1 MSVPPSADPPT
12 PLSSASSDDSDFSQL
27 LSSLTAHLADRHASL
42 ESLPVT
48 PTPSAVQRTIS
59 SLPHSLPCTG
69 KGTAQTLDYIL
80 HTLLPGCLIAQNGP
94 RYFGFVTGGVTPP
107 AQLAEVLLTGY
118 DENVQVTLPGTT
130 AATAVEQRTLEMVL
144 DLLDIPR
151 DTFHG
156 RTITTGATSS
166 NILGLA
172 CARDHL
178 YASSPH
184 LPEGYSYA
192 QDGPPSAPGL
202 PSPPII
208 ILTLHPHF
216 SILKAAALVGL
227 GGGPRVVHALP
238 SSAGDELAFDLPALK
253 ARLEEERA
261 VGRGVIVCYGLGEVN
276 TGGFG
281 TGLVDVAKLCKE
293 NGAWLH
299 VDAAFGGFAGIVPE
313 LKHLVEGMDL
323 ADSLTLDGHK
333 WLNVPY
339 DCGLF
344 FTRLPTSLPSL
355 LGPPANNVPS
365 YLAAASAVDQI
376 GESTPGEI
384 VHHTVPSPLYVNIEN
399 SRRFRALP
407 LFASLVALGKEGYI
421 GE

>member
-1 MSVPPSADPPT
+1 MSDSSSTDPRLLP
-12 PLSSASSDDSDFSQL
+12 SASSDDSDFSQL

-166 NILGLA
+166 NILGL
-172 CARDHL
+172 
-178 YASSPH
+178 
-184 LPEGYSYA
+184 G
-192 QDGPPSAPGL
+192 G
-202 PSPPII
+202 
-208 ILTLHPHF
+208 
-216 SILKAAALVGL
+216 SI
-227 GGGPRVVHALP
+227 
-238 SSAGDELAFDLPALK
+238 
-253 ARLEEERA
+253 
-261 VGRGVIVCYGLGEVN
+261 
-276 TGGFG
+276 
-281 TGLVDVAKLCKE
+281 
-293 NGAWLH
+293 
-299 VDAAFGGFAGIVPE
+299 
-313 LKHLVEGMDL
+313 
-323 ADSLTLDGHK
+323 
-333 WLNVPY
+333 
-339 DCGLF
+339 
-344 FTRLPTSLPSL
+344 PSL
-355 LGPPANNVPS
+355 L
-365 YLAAASAVDQI
+365 
-376 GESTPGEI
+376 
-384 VHHTVPSPLYVNIEN
+384 H
-399 SRRFRALP
+399 
-407 LFASLVALGKEGYI
+407 LFLLC
-421 GE
+421 